1 VSLRQTPIERLLNI
15 TIAGPENHGFSRE
28 VRELLEQGFGFLL
41 ASELGKRTG
50 AVDLGFGVA
59 GVDLQGCFQ
68 RAQRGKRV
76 IETPPRSNVAGARF
90 CSA

>member
-1 VSLRQTPIERLLNI
+1 LLNI
-15 TIAGPENHGFSRE
+15 MIAGPENHGFSHE
-28 VRELLEQGFGFLL
+28 VRELLEQGFLL

-59 GVDLQGCFQ
+59 GVDLQGYFQ

-76 IETPPRSNVAGARF
+76 IETPPRSNVGGARF